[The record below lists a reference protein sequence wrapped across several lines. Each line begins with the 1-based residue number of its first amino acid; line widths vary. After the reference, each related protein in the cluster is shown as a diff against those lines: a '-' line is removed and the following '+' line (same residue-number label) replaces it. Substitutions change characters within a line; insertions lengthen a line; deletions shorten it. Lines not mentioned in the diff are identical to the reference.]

1 MEMTIDR
8 FMHLSRQ
15 EVARLLRR
23 AGSCVCGLPIKG
35 TRRWF
40 MLEYPDHTDKSFA
53 EAYLQIGARRHIEMY
68 KMFFDHGLETLLAPS
83 FDMPLMERGEKYMR
97 LAAEG
102 MSMMAKHPDFLNFY
116 KTCNVRVRFYG
127 EYRKVF
133 NATPYA
139 YLCDLFDEVTA
150 ATSKHDRYRLLYGLF
165 VQEPAQVIAGLATR
179 YYAEHGTVPDR
190 NALVKMYYG
199 ESIEPLNLFIS
210 FGKPRIF
217 DMPLLTNGKEDLY
230 FTVSPL
236 LYLTEHQLRDILYD
250 HLYARKRTKA
260 DLQQDDWAMM
270 DSYYKANR
278 GRTIGVGAR
287 HERGVW
293 YPLPQVTLPKD
304 FSVSQ

>member
-1 MEMTIDR
+1 MKMTLDR
-8 FMHLSRQ
+8 FIHLSKHK
-15 EVARLLRR
+15 VARLLRQ
-23 AGSCVCGLPIKG
+23 AGSSVCGLPIKG

-40 MLEYPDHTDKSFA
+40 MLEYPERTAKSFT

-68 KMFFDHGLETLLAPS
+68 KMFFDHGLDTLLAPS
-83 FDMPLMERGEKYMR
+83 FDVPLMGRGEKYMR

-102 MSMMAKHPDFLNFY
+102 MSMMARYPDFLDFY
-116 KTCNVRVRFYG
+116 KTYNVRVRFYG

-133 NATPYA
+133 TTTPYA
-139 YLCDLFDEVTA
+139 NLCDLFDEVTA
-150 ATSKHDRYRLLYGLF
+150 ATSKHNRYRLFYGLF
-165 VQEPAQVIAGLATR
+165 VQEPTQVIAGMSTQ

-190 NALVKMYYG
+190 SALVKMYYG
-199 ESIEPLNLFIS
+199 EPIEPLNLFVS

-217 DMPLLTNGKEDLY
+217 DVPLLTNGKEDLY

-236 LYLTEHQLRDILYD
+236 MYLTEHQLRDILYD

-260 DLQQDDWAMM
+260 NLQKDDWAMM
-270 DSYYKANR
+270 DRYYKMNR

-293 YPLPQVTLPKD
+293 YPLPQVKVPKE
-304 FSVSQ
+304 FSVS